1 MPEIRSHWSEQ
12 SAPRGVSKEASWPQV
27 SWDWGL
33 GTLLPVALSLGRP
46 CPVVDQGILGC
57 WEPLRQLG
65 SRGALA
71 QDLCEPPTLTTQAVR
86 AYPPTSRGLWE
97 NSGAL

>member
-1 MPEIRSHWSEQ
+1 M
-12 SAPRGVSKEASWPQV
+12 
-27 SWDWGL
+27 
-33 GTLLPVALSLGRP
+33 
-46 CPVVDQGILGC
+46 VDQGILGC

>member
-1 MPEIRSHWSEQ
+1 M
-12 SAPRGVSKEASWPQV
+12 
-27 SWDWGL
+27 
-33 GTLLPVALSLGRP
+33 
-46 CPVVDQGILGC
+46 VDQGILGC

-86 AYPPTSRGLWE
+86 AYPPPVGSGRIRVHYNNASASRKMRPRPLCYSKA
-97 NSGAL
+97 N